1 MQRTIKKPKP
11 VDVPPPEPAYQGM
24 EIVPR
29 EVALVFEAMKKSTYF
44 KNPRYIAEINYAIP
58 SSQKRFF
65 IYDREKKVLY
75 KHKAAHGV
83 GGKNKTPND
92 GRCREVSNKNGSHMS
107 CLGLFKCSETY
118 NGNNGYSMRIDGLES
133 TNGNARMR
141 AIVVHGSDYVNDDNT
156 AISGRSFG
164 CPAVTFKHYKAII
177 DMLKNGSPLLSHYNG
192 ANKI

>member
-1 MQRTIKKPKP
+1 MQRTIKKPRP
-11 VDVPPPEPAYQGM
+11 VDVPPPAPEFQGM
-24 EIVPR
+24 EIVPK
-29 EVALVFEAMKKSTYF
+29 EVALVFEAMKKSSYF
-44 KNPRYIAEINYAIP
+44 KNVRYIAEINYAIP

-65 IYDREKKVLY
+65 IYDRKEKKLY

-83 GGKNKTPND
+83 GGKNGSPND
-92 GRCREVSNKNGSHMS
+92 GKCREVSNRNGSHMS

-141 AIVVHGSDYVNDDNT
+141 AIVVHGSDYVKDNT
-156 AISGRSFG
+156 SSVSGRSWG
-164 CPAVTFKHYKAII
+164 CPAVDFAHYKTII